1 MRPSKSTSLQ
11 TLYPEIAQEWDQEKN
26 AVTADLC
33 SAKSRL
39 EVWWKCKNGH
49 LWSESVR
56 NRTVDHS
63 CCPLC
68 RDKGS
73 VSLPQRCRQLL
84 RHWDYQKNDTPPN
97 TVSIGTSRKY
107 FWKCERCHRSFQA
120 PVNGVVTTFF
130 EGKDAEGHETKG
142 NRVYAES
149 VIWLFLTNT
158 THHLSSFSSHF
169 KTSSTLCAFVPIV
182 SMTVYR
188 FSCNSLLVNRNKE
201 ILLQL
206 QYGF

>member
-1 MRPSKSTSLQ
+1 MLDRRGPHVRNVSKSQDRWLTKWLAAFCSSVDCPYCVNMRPSKSTSLQ

-120 PVNGVVTTFF
+120 PVNGVVTKFF
-130 EGKDAEGHETKG
+130 EGKDAEGMKQRETVCMQ
-142 NRVYAES
+142 RV
-149 VIWLFLTNT
+149 
-158 THHLSSFSSHF
+158 
-169 KTSSTLCAFVPIV
+169 
-182 SMTVYR
+182 
-188 FSCNSLLVNRNKE
+188 
-201 ILLQL
+201 
-206 QYGF
+206 

>member
-1 MRPSKSTSLQ
+1 MLDRRGPRVHNVSKSQDRWLTKWLAVFCSNVDCPYCVNMRPSKSTSLQ

-73 VSLPQRCRQLL
+73 VSLSQRCRQLL

-149 VIWLFLTNT
+149 VI
-158 THHLSSFSSHF
+158 
-169 KTSSTLCAFVPIV
+169 
-182 SMTVYR
+182 
-188 FSCNSLLVNRNKE
+188 
-201 ILLQL
+201 
-206 QYGF
+206 